1 MAIELTHIPETVSQP
16 AQAPEVAGLTSSPS
30 ETVQAQIVSYIEA
43 CYNESKES
51 RKEVETWWD
60 EGWSLYNNE
69 WDFGAKEAW
78 QSKMCDP
85 LFGNLVDDA
94 AEGLKRATVSALK
107 FFRLEAANP
116 MNQDDVRLAAFFS
129 ELVRELLK
137 RANIF
142 RALGGAYK
150 NAWVTNMGVI
160 RVTADT
166 SSRILTRF
174 SDAGMG
180 ELELLRTS
188 VRNNG
193 LRVKDIDPY
202 FYFPD
207 PAGRKLFEVYE
218 FFMDKYQLLDLASH
232 TKGFFNQDR
241 IEELEG
247 TNESQ
252 DALGSAKMTRLQ
264 QVSASANPY
273 RKPIKIREFWG
284 TLLDDRGHVL
294 LKNALAYVADGKHLI
309 YVDTNPLLDTESPF
323 VAFNLV
329 HQTDAVWGRSFSQAG
344 SSIARERGHQA
355 NLTAD
360 GMRYATLKA
369 FGVDVG
375 LLEDIDVLTRGL
387 WPGAVIPVRGGEQA
401 IKQLN
406 FTGPGGEVLSF
417 LMLLQ
422 DWLGNSMNANEFV
435 TGRPSSRGRQTKG
448 EVSLKS
454 EKQSQLL
461 ESIGMDLEQS
471 FLQPLLAKSFYRL
484 IEEFDFKLE
493 PGLQGLL
500 QKYQINPE
508 LLMSLTL
515 TQRSELLG
523 DRYRFVVS
531 GLASQIS
538 RMFIV
543 ENIVNFLKVVGNM
556 GELQQKFAPKI
567 ETLVNRMIDLLG
579 LEPETLMASPE
590 MIALSKQPSAPEG
603 GNGNKPAAPPQ
614 PSLAPPAPGGAG
626 QSGG

>member
-1 MAIELTHIPETVSQP
+1 MAVELTQLPETVS
-16 AQAPEVAGLTSSPS
+16 ASSQEIETISVPSRPS
-30 ETVQAQIVSYIEA
+30 EAIQAQVVRYIDA
-43 CYNESKES
+43 CYKES
-51 RKEVETWWD
+51 RDARQTVETWWD
-60 EGWSLYNNE
+60 EGWSLYNNN
-69 WDFGAKEAW
+69 WNFTAKEEW
-78 QSKMCDP
+78 QSQMRDP
-85 LFGNLVDDA
+85 LFGNLIDDA
-94 AEGLKRATVSALK
+94 AEGLKRATVSSMK

-142 RALGGAYK
+142 RVLGGAYK
-150 NAWVTNMGVI
+150 NAWVTNLGVV
-160 RVTADT
+160 RVTSD
-166 SSRILTRF
+166 SSSKMLTRF
-174 SDAGMG
+174 TETGMG
-180 ELELLRTS
+180 ETEVLRTQ

-193 LRVKDIDPY
+193 LKLKDVDPY

-218 FFMDKYQLLDLASH
+218 FFMDKYQLLELAQH
-232 TKGFFNQDR
+232 NKGFFNQDR

-247 TNESQ
+247 TDESQ
-252 DALGSAKMTRLQ
+252 DVLGSSKINRLQ
-264 QVSASANPY
+264 QVSAGANPY

-284 TLLDDRGHVL
+284 TILDERGHVL
-294 LKNALAYVADGKHLI
+294 LKDALAYVVDNQFPI
-309 YVDTNPLLDTESPF
+309 YLDTNPLLDTESPF

-344 SSIARERGHQA
+344 ASIARERGHQA

-369 FGVDVG
+369 FGIDIG
-375 LLEDIDVLTRGL
+375 LLEDVEIINRGL
-387 WPGAVIPVRGGEQA
+387 WPGAIIPVRGGEQA

-406 FTGPGGEVLSF
+406 FSGPGGEVLSF

-448 EVSLKS
+448 EVSMKS

-461 ESIGMDLEQS
+461 ESIGMDLEQT

-484 IEEFDFKLE
+484 IEDFDFRLE
-493 PGLQGLL
+493 PGLLGML
-500 QKYQINPE
+500 QKYQLNPE
-508 LLMSLTL
+508 LLMSLTVA
-515 TQRSELLG
+515 QRSELLG
-523 DRYRFVVS
+523 DRYRFIVS

-579 LEPETLMASPE
+579 LEPETLIASQE
-590 MIALSKQPSAPEG
+590 MIALSKQPPAAEG
-603 GNGNKPAAPPQ
+603 GNGNKPAAPQ
-614 PSLAPPAPGGAG
+614 PPSFAPPAPGGAG